1 MSEAK
6 LPKVVV
12 EQTEPAEAPNADDVA
27 LTKVIV
33 EDEAAQDE
41 DAEEL
46 VADGVMT
53 DEGALEE
60 DEQESVAAEET
71 EDAAEETAP
80 EVEESVEETVAREEP
95 AASAEP
101 EPVYRTVDD
110 EFDPEKE
117 LALFRAR
124 VEQQMGIKVEPEKP
138 EEPAA
143 PVQPEPI
150 AQPAAPAPAVE
161 PAAPAEPEKP
171 VAEPVKKPEPAPA
184 KPEPRRESIED
195 LFGKPQQKAPEKS
208 IEQRVAEDSAV
219 KAPADNR
226 ITYHDVFRDEILAEQ
241 EGKKKEPKSHIGLKI
256 LAVILLILIV
266 VEIAVIAIKWAAP
279 ESAAAIRLQDIFNSI
294 YGALTSIGS

>member
-71 EDAAEETAP
+71 EDAAEEAAP

-95 AASAEP
+95 AASTETP
-101 EPVYRTVDD
+101 KPS
-110 EFDPEKE
+110 P
-117 LALFRAR
+117 
-124 VEQQMGIKVEPEKP
+124 KV
-138 EEPAA
+138 A
-143 PVQPEPI
+143 
-150 AQPAAPAPAVE
+150 AAPASPK
-161 PAAPAEPEKP
+161 PAEPP
-171 VAEPVKKPEPAPA
+171 VLNPWLHRQFPGHEHAVVGCLVGLFFALVVLYVGI
-184 KPEPRRESIED
+184 PRG
-195 LFGKPQQKAPEKS
+195 LF
-208 IEQRVAEDSAV
+208 IVACMAVGMFVGMYFDGDSRLTGAV
-219 KAPADNR
+219 RALR
-226 ITYHDVFRDEILAEQ
+226 
-241 EGKKKEPKSHIGLKI
+241 GKK
-256 LAVILLILIV
+256 
-266 VEIAVIAIKWAAP
+266 
-279 ESAAAIRLQDIFNSI
+279 
-294 YGALTSIGS
+294 